1 MLKHIALNNDLIEL
15 IEAIREAEN
24 ENSEFEKSFSRVV
37 NYLIVLGID
46 KYSEIFNIPEF
57 KEFPIMKAFDFEK
70 RMGKNPYKLSEMSD
84 IARKRERLKRR
95 LAELGRSFFE
105 ESEE

>member
-1 MLKHIALNNDLIEL
+1 MRKQIALNDDLIEL

-24 ENSEFEKSFSRVV
+24 ENAEFEKSFSRVV
-37 NYLIVLGID
+37 NYLIILGID

-57 KEFPIMKAFDFEK
+57 KNFLVMRSFDFDK
-70 RMGKNPYKLSEMSD
+70 RMGSNEYKVSEIND
-84 IARKRERLKRR
+84 IARKREKLRKR

-105 ESEE
+105 E